1 MKIII
6 AGAGAVGTH
15 LAKLLVRER
24 HDITLIDEDPYRVAA
39 MSNNYDIM
47 TVTGSPSSIS
57 VLKSA
62 EAGKA
67 DLFIA
72 VTPDEAHNMTCC
84 MLASQLGAKRT
95 VARVDNFEYTIPEHK
110 EFFKEAGIDS
120 VIYPE
125 LLAGKQIAH
134 NVQHSWVRQWWEFQ
148 NGALVLMSVMIRTK
162 DAPVIGKPLK
172 DICLPETPFHI
183 VAIKRDGDTLIPH
196 GNDEIQLGDLV
207 FFMSM
212 PEHIHTIRDISGK
225 ADYPE
230 VKNVFFMGGTPTTV
244 HAVENLPAHINAKVF
259 EPDYKR
265 CQKLAE
271 LLRPYH
277 ALVVQG
283 DGHDL
288 NLLEDEGIRSVQ
300 AFVATTSTSDQNIL
314 ACLAAKRLGVQ
325 KSVAMVEDTDY
336 ISMAES
342 LNIGSVINKKT
353 FAADHIYQMM
363 LKKDVTSIKSL
374 TIASAEV
381 AEIKVPEDSR
391 VTKKLVKDLGLP
403 PTINLGGLVRNGK
416 AMLIN
421 GNTQI
426 LAGDMVIAFCMEGEI
441 KNLEKLFKESNWLF

>member
-15 LAKLLVRER
+15 LAKLFVRER
-24 HDITLIDEDPYRVAA
+24 HDITLIDEDPYRLSA

-47 TVTGSPSSIS
+47 TIAGSPSSIS
-57 VLKSA
+57 ILKSA
-62 EAGKA
+62 EAGSA
-67 DLFIA
+67 DLLIA

-95 VARVDNFEYTIPEHK
+95 VARVDNFEYTIPEHR
-110 EFFKEAGIDS
+110 EFFKLAGIDS

-125 LLAGKQIAH
+125 LLAGQQIAH
-134 NVQHSWVRQWWEFQ
+134 NVRHSWVRQWWEFQ
-148 NGALVLMSVMIRTK
+148 NGALVLMSVMIRAE
-162 DAPVIGKPLK
+162 DAPINGKPLR
-172 DICLPETPFHI
+172 DICKPETPFHI
-183 VAIKRDGDTLIPH
+183 VAIKRNGDTIIPH
-196 GNDEIQLGDLV
+196 GNDEIQKGDLV
-207 FFMSM
+207 FFMTM
-212 PEHIHTIRDISGK
+212 PEHIHLIRDISGK
-225 ADYPE
+225 EGYPE
-230 VKNVFFMGGTPTTV
+230 VKNVFFMGGSPTTV
-244 HAVENLPAHINAKVF
+244 HAIENLPEHIRAKVF

-265 CQKLAE
+265 CEKLAE
-271 LLRPYH
+271 LLKPYH

-288 NLLEDEGIRSVQ
+288 NLLIDEGIGAVQ
-300 AFVATTSTSDQNIL
+300 AFVATTTSSDQNIL
-314 ACLAAKRLGVQ
+314 GCLAAKRLGVQ

-342 LNIGSVINKKT
+342 LNIGSIINKKT

-363 LKKDVTSIKSL
+363 LKKDVTSVKSL

-381 AEIKVPEDSR
+381 AEIKVPEGSKI
-391 VTKKLVKDLGLP
+391 TKKPVKDLGLP
-403 PTINLGGLVRNGK
+403 HTINLGGLVRNGE

-426 LAGDMVIAFCMEGEI
+426 LAGDMVIAFCIEGEI
-441 KNLEKLFKESNWLF
+441 KNLEKMFKESNWPF